1 MTDTASKRNQCLKTQ
16 CLPRHLLMTFLAMAF
31 WQSNCLDA
39 AEVVT
44 KLTIHQDLPT
54 LVHVDLGKEGASQGD
69 MLAFDAVVKT
79 ANGVKGKLSGFV
91 LTVDIPEKDHEVFQD
106 RIVSMV
112 FDLGGANTLVIAGK
126 SVYPHRGELEV
137 QKTIHKCVQSLAAP
151 GNTVVREGK
160 FQRHAT
166 KMVATPIALS
176 LLTDSPVAPAGM
188 FKNTLNQL
196 PQP

>member
-1 MTDTASKRNQCLKTQ
+1 MTDRTIKRNQCLKTQ
-16 CLPRHLLMTFLAMAF
+16 RFPRHLLIAFLAMAF
-31 WQSNCLDA
+31 WQFNCLDA

-69 MLAFDAVVKT
+69 MLAFDAAVET

-126 SVYPHRGELEV
+126 SVYPHRGELEMKKNNPQMRAV
-137 QKTIHKCVQSLAAP
+137 IGGT
-151 GNTVVREGK
+151 GK
-160 FQRHAT
+160 YIGARGQVSTTRDKDGGYTHRFEL
-166 KMVATPIALS
+166 V
-176 LLTDSPVAPAGM
+176 D
-188 FKNTLNQL
+188 
-196 PQP
+196 